1 MNAWPLLALAVVV
14 VGFVLRVHPVL
25 VVVVAAL
32 TAGACAGMS
41 VIGML
46 ELIGDAFL
54 NARFLLLFALTLPV
68 IGLLERHGLR
78 EHAQR
83 VVLRLRG
90 ATASRLLIVYLF
102 LRQLGAALGLTGLGG
117 HAQTVRP
124 LIAPMAKAAAERSHG
139 PLAEPEH
146 EHVKALAAATDNVGL
161 FFGEDIF
168 VAFGAVLLIQ
178 GFWRDMG
185 IVVEPITIAMWGIP
199 TAIAAFVI
207 HAFVI
212 TRLRRRLS
220 RAAADRAD
228 RDAGADEAPR

>member
-1 MNAWPLLALAVVV
+1 MTSLVTAGGFAASSFNTVTLLVCLLALFYVTESLERDLSTRLHAIAFATPVRTAALLTGKCLANSFVGAV
-14 VGFVLRVHPVL
+14 

-102 LRQLGAALGLTGLGG
+102 LRQLGAALGLTGKK
-117 HAQTVRP
+117 
-124 LIAPMAKAAAERSHG
+124 LILSRCCTGAVNSAE
-139 PLAEPEH
+139 
-146 EHVKALAAATDNVGL
+146 ALAFSPKVFPSSSVA
-161 FFGEDIF
+161 GEITHT
-168 VAFGAVLLIQ
+168 AWPLCRSAV
-178 GFWRDMG
+178 
-185 IVVEPITIAMWGIP
+185 TI
-199 TAIAAFVI
+199 
-207 HAFVI
+207 
-212 TRLRRRLS
+212 S
-220 RAAADRAD
+220 RT
-228 RDAGADEAPR
+228 